1 MEWRESIR
9 GESDL
14 IAERFES
21 LATIEDK
28 QGNAFPPRF
37 KRSATPGELQ
47 SDYAYLDD
55 DTWSGDT
62 HSTAGRIKLK
72 RDLGQIAFIDIEYDG
87 ETVQLYFQADELDD
101 YNLID
106 EYDLGDYVGV
116 EGEMMKTQT
125 GEISVDVKE
134 HRMLSKSLRPLPDK
148 YHGVKDT
155 EIRYR
160 KRYLDLMM
168 NEEPRKTLRQRTE
181 IVQYVRNHLRQRDF
195 LEVDTPVLHN
205 MYGGAAAKPFKTYH
219 NDLNQEVYLRVSPE
233 LYLKKLL
240 IGGYTKVFEISKC
253 FRNESID
260 ATHNPEFTQMEVYQA
275 FADYEDM
282 MDLTEE
288 VFAGAAKHIHGTTEV
303 EYDGD
308 LIDFAPPWP
317 RVTMLDSINDIVDI
331 DAGTMSEDEL
341 ASFCHENGYE
351 LDKKPCWG
359 NYVQLIF
366 EEECEETYTQ
376 PTFITDHPQ
385 STIPLCKQ
393 TEYDDRL
400 IERFEP
406 ICAGMEIANAYSELN
421 DPVKQRELLVDQA
434 EQRAAG
440 DDEAHPLD
448 EDFLEAMEHGMPPAG
463 GLGIG
468 LDRMAMLLLNQQSI
482 KDVIL
487 FPAMKDKEAT
497 NE

>member
-14 IAERFES
+14 IEERFDS

-37 KRSATPGELQ
+37 KRTATPAELQ
-47 SDYAYLDD
+47 DDYDHLDD

-62 HSTAGRIKLK
+62 HRTAGRIKLK
-72 RDLGQIAFIDIEYDG
+72 RDLGQIAFVDIEYDG
-87 ETVQLYFQADELDD
+87 ETVQLYFQAEELDD
-101 YNLID
+101 YDLLD

-125 GEISVDVKE
+125 GEVSVDVRD

-155 EIRYR
+155 ETRYR

-168 NEEPRKTLRQRTE
+168 NDDVRETLRNRSK
-181 IVQYVRNHLRQRDF
+181 IIRFVRDYFDEHGF
-195 LEVDTPVLHN
+195 LEVETPMLHN
-205 MYGGAAAKPFKTYH
+205 IYGGAAAKPFTTYH
-219 NDLNQEVYLRVSPE
+219 NDLDQELYLRVSPE
-233 LYLKKLL
+233 LYLKRLL
-240 IGGYTKVFEISKC
+240 VGGYTKVFEVNKS

-260 ATHNPEFTQMEVYQA
+260 TTHNPEYTMLEAYQA

-282 MDLTEE
+282 MDITEQ

-308 LIDFAPPWP
+308 MIDFAPPWP
-317 RVTMLDSINDIVDI
+317 RVTMLESIEDHVGIK
-331 DAGTMSEDEL
+331 AGEMSEDEL
-341 ASFCHENGYE
+341 ATFCDEHGYE

-434 EQRAAG
+434 QQRADG
-440 DDEAHPLD
+440 DEEAHPLD

-468 LDRMAMLLLNQQSI
+468 IDRMAMLLLDQQSI

-487 FPAMKDKEAT
+487 FPAMKDKEGT
-497 NE
+497 DE